1 MYKSLTDLDL
11 TPSQRE
17 TLEFLIKQAGRY
29 EKVRNL
35 KSTEFWFL
43 YVEEPTPIEFDE
55 LIDEL

>member
-1 MYKSLTDLDL
+1 MYKTLQDLDL

-29 EKVRNL
+29 ERVRNL
-35 KSTEFWFL
+35 KEDGLFYL
-43 YVEEPTPIEFDE
+43 YCEEPTPIEFDK